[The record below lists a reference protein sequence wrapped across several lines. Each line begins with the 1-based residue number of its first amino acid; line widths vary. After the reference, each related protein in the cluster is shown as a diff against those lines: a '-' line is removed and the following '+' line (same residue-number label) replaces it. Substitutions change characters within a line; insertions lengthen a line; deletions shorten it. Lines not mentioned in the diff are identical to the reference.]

1 MKGVNALNNKSS
13 KNEVI
18 KRINEVEIL
27 DSKLIYIDRT
37 DSISR
42 KLSELR
48 TFIQVVEAQIKDER
62 DVLLIAI
69 KCK

>member
-1 MKGVNALNNKSS
+1 MTSKITKSTI
-13 KNEVI
+13 V

-27 DSKLIYIDRT
+27 DSKLLYVNRT
-37 DSISR
+37 CSTSR
-42 KLSELR
+42 KQSDFR
-48 TFIQVVEAQIKDER
+48 KFIQEVEEMIKEER

>member
-1 MKGVNALNNKSS
+1 MSS
-13 KNEVI
+13 KVPKSTII

-27 DSKLIYIDRT
+27 DSKLLYVDRT
-37 DSISR
+37 CSTSR
-42 KLSELR
+42 KQSDLR
-48 TFIQVVEAQIKDER
+48 KFIQEVEDQIKDER